1 MDKRKKTRQGDSTLI
16 DIRTFVRHMSAL
28 ILGVRDE
35 YHQVHILTG
44 GGGCSNLME
53 DVFDAETC
61 SLRVI
66 FFFFSFFMLP
76 DSFNH
81 IKRSCLHLKYNVFRA
96 GKSFSDVIIM
106 TRVNRFE
113 KAKYLIK

>member
-35 YHQVHILTG
+35 YHQVHILIG

-66 FFFFSFFMLP
+66 FFSFLFLCCQTHSTTLREVVFILNTMFSEP
-76 DSFNH
+76 
-81 IKRSCLHLKYNVFRA
+81 V
-96 GKSFSDVIIM
+96 
-106 TRVNRFE
+106 
-113 KAKYLIK
+113 KAFQMSL